1 MELYQ
6 RVNVYNHYTAPDVPQ
21 ANISTYNTCTFKLYH
36 CYAKFIIDFSIYLN
50 GYLQIS
56 EEKKEIVSNLYV
68 SGIPEEFIALQL
80 DLEIPT
86 VISILRERNLYQQ
99 KA

>member
-6 RVNVYNHYTAPDVPQ
+6 RVSVYIHYTDPDVRR
-21 ANISTYNTCTFKLYH
+21 ANIPACNACTFKLYH
-36 CYAKFIIDFSIYLN
+36 CYAKFIIDFGIYLY

-68 SGIPEEFIALQL
+68 SCIPEEFIALQL

-86 VISILRERNLYQQ
+86 VISILRERNLYQ
-99 KA
+99 